1 MKKKLLII
9 TILSSTALF
18 MSSCL
23 KDKSHYVNFDTG
35 QTFVDFPK
43 GGLSGYGAQAI
54 TEAPPD
60 SVGGQPN
67 DKQAITR
74 EFAVNVA
81 SQNLPTSPTTVTLAV
96 DTSKATIDALNAAE
110 PGIGYIAMP
119 ANAFSFTGT
128 KVTIPAGKQYA
139 NTSVTFYKALLDPSK
154 SYVLPIII
162 KDGGGQKISAN
173 LNTLFYHFIGND
185 FAGVYTHWLYTRH
198 SVPDSSGSYAT
209 SDAGHPVEHGPVT
222 FLPVNPT
229 TFQVPSFYYTQI
241 PYTVSF
247 TKTVVN
253 GVNMYS
259 NWSITF
265 LPADITTYFV
275 NPGGGVTLTTGP
287 FFDPNTGIP
296 GDPSHPAA
304 FPAGFD
310 PSASYTYAQSLKI
323 FRFYYTTKSRAIQDE
338 YIK

>member
-54 TEAPPD
+54 TEAPAD
-60 SVGGQPN
+60 SVNGEPN
-67 DKQAITR
+67 TNEAITR
-74 EFAVNVA
+74 AFAVNVA
-81 SQNLPTSPTTVTLAV
+81 SQNLPTAPTTVTLGI
-96 DTSKATIDALNAAE
+96 DTSKATIDALNKAE
-110 PGIGYIAMP
+110 PGIGYVAMP

-128 KVTIPAGKQYA
+128 KVTVPAGQQYA

-154 SYVLPIII
+154 SYVLPIVI
-162 KDGGGQKISAN
+162 KDGGGKKISAN

-185 FAGVYTHWLYTRH
+185 FAGVYSHWLYTRH
-198 SVPDSSGSYAT
+198 SVPDTTGSYAT
-209 SDAGHPVEHGPVT
+209 SDAGGPVDKGPVT
-222 FLPVNPT
+222 FLPVDPT
-229 TFQVPSFYYTQI
+229 TFQVPSFYYTQL

-247 TKTVVN
+247 TKTVTG
-253 GVNMYS
+253 GVAMYS
-259 NWSITF
+259 NWAITF
-265 LPADITTYFV
+265 QAADISYYWGTTIHL
-275 NPGGGVTLTTGP
+275 GAGP
-287 FFDPNTGIP
+287 SFDPN
-296 GDPSHPAA
+296 PSYFPPA
-304 FPAGFD
+304 PNGFD
-310 PSASYTYAQSLKI
+310 PSKSYTYAQSLKI
-323 FRFYYTTKSRAIQDE
+323 FRFYYTTATRAIQDE